1 LFRGQFLHTVDAK
14 GRVSIPSKMRKY
26 ILSEANNT
34 FVMVKGTVN
43 CIDVYPLDRWLEFEN
58 KMLGFN
64 MYEPDK
70 ARFIR
75 TISQDLAEDTWDAQ
89 SRILIPQKLLKH
101 AQIEKEV
108 IILGA
113 LKKIELWNPQV
124 YENYINLSPETFEQ
138 IAAKVMA
145 G

>member
-1 LFRGQFLHTVDAK
+1 
-14 GRVSIPSKMRKY
+14 
-26 ILSEANNT
+26 
-34 FVMVKGTVN
+34 MVKGTVN